1 MCNFSFGFTFS
12 QSTFLHSLHPVNK
25 INATNNIITFS
36 SLYSLTKLIFIL
48 PFPLL
53 LPLTF
58 CLIVIVLLFSLLL
71 ITLFPPLPESPLLV
85 EVLVQQEYV
94 G

>member
-1 MCNFSFGFTFS
+1 M
-12 QSTFLHSLHPVNK
+12 LNK
-25 INATNNIITFS
+25 IKNN
-36 SLYSLTKLIFIL
+36 YY
-48 PFPLL
+48 LL
-53 LPLTF
+53 MGISIF